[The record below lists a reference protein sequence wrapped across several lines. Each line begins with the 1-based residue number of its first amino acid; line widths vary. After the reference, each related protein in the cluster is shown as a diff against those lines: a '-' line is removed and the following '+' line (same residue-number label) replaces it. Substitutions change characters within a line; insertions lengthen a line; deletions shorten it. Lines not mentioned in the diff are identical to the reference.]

1 MSFFFDSEEERNAFY
16 QKLRSEQKEE
26 VKKENSIYDP
36 NFEKTIQNRLHNLDQ
51 RSIDEFYRIR
61 DNRKEDENSSF
72 SNKELDLFLL
82 ESLESSYKFR
92 MQHKQKLKNVEV
104 ITTNEI
110 DNNIELSPFE
120 IKLLDYING
129 RSATNIDLPGY
140 FTCEFNLNLNTSIN
154 RLTKG
159 GFVILADLDFTL
171 HKAKVNELKN
181 FLEQNKLKK
190 TGTKDI
196 LISRI
201 YDNFDKKEITD
212 YFSERYFC
220 VTEKGNLIIEQNPHI
235 FFTHNY
241 HNQLG
246 ISIKEIYEYRL
257 SSHNDDFHLDLI
269 EMILAR
275 AKKHIEKENWSSYR
289 SDLYAL
295 SIIYRDMKDYLLE
308 STFIMFVSYYDYQ
321 DTLHSFVQHFLLNVQ
336 NSLKNGSFTI
346 KELENSF
353 FEHNFDLFPC
363 EIDKQTFFNIFID
376 EITSEENNL

>member
-129 RSATNIDLPGY
+129 RSATSIDLPGY
-140 FTCEFNLNLNTSIN
+140 FTSEFNLDLNTSIN

-159 GFVILADLDFTL
+159 GFVRLADLDFTL

-201 YDNFDKKEITD
+201 YDNFDNKEISD

-220 VTEKGNLIIEQNPHI
+220 VTKKGNMIIEQNPHI
-235 FFTHNY
+235 FFAHNY
-241 HNQLG
+241 YNQLG
-246 ISIKEIYEYRL
+246 IGIKEICEYRK
-257 SSHNDDFHLDLI
+257 SSNNEDYHQDFIDLI
-269 EMILAR
+269 FDRLQNE
-275 AKKHIEKENWSSYR
+275 AKNEQWGPYR
-289 SDLYAL
+289 NSLYGL
-295 SIIYRDMKDYLLE
+295 SIVFKDWKEYLIQSAFL
-308 STFIMFVSYYDYQ
+308 MFVCYYDFQ
-321 DTLHSFVQHFLLNVQ
+321 GILKSFVKQFVLEISNH
-336 NSLKNGSFTI
+336 LKNKVFTL
-346 KELENSF
+346 KELEDTFFKYSF
-353 FEHNFDLFPC
+353 DIFPC
-363 EIDKQTFFNIFID
+363 KISKQTFVKIFID
-376 EITSEENNL
+376 EVTKEIS